1 MWLLFIFLFSL
12 SASAEDFCFGFLN
25 SYPNRKEMAEAEKE
39 KIQEG
44 HLAHLGNMSKA
55 GHLLAAGPLLTEEGP
70 RGVVIYRCNSIEQA
84 QQWTAND
91 PAVINKRLTLDVHLW
106 RGPSLFGEPLASSL
120 KTDPNTKYEMV
131 QLPLL
136 LFRKSR
142 SWESSGPVD
151 VLAEQSLAIKALQ
164 LQGKVRAAGPFLD
177 SAEFAALLILKDM
190 TLVEATSLAK
200 GMPLVRSGYAT
211 VQGYIWLVANESI
224 PGRGDPGLGH

>member
-1 MWLLFIFLFSL
+1 MRVLFIFLISL

-25 SYPNRKEMAEAEKE
+25 SFPNRKEMPDAERE

-44 HLAHLGNMSKA
+44 HLAHMGNMAKA
-55 GHLLAAGPLLTEEGP
+55 GHLLAAGPFLTAEGP
-70 RGVVIYRCNSIEQA
+70 RGVVVYRCNSVAQA

-106 RGPSLFGEPLASSL
+106 RGPNTFGEPLASSL
-120 KTDPNTKYEMV
+120 KADPSAKYEMV

-136 LFRKSR
+136 LFSKTR

-151 VLAEQSLAIKALQ
+151 VLAEQSLAIKTLQ

-177 SAEFAALLILKDM
+177 SAEYAALLILKDM
-190 TLVEATSLAK
+190 PLAEATALAK

-211 VQGYIWLVANESI
+211 VKSYIWLVANESV